1 MRFAAFVMMSL
12 MLGVACSGS
21 SPDAVKE
28 PAVDLAATVEA
39 AVEATRSAEREP
51 WTPVPTAIPVSTATP
66 LPTATPEPTA
76 T

>member
-1 MRFAAFVMMSL
+1 

-39 AVEATRSAEREP
+39 AVEATRSAEREIR
-51 WTPVPTAIPVSTATP
+51 TPGADGHSRADGDPSPYGDS
-66 LPTATPEPTA
+66 
-76 T
+76 